1 MISHTPNNE
10 TEVQDNM
17 RSSSVGIAPEDLF
30 QIIWRSRWI
39 VLLSI
44 VAALG
49 IGLTYITIATP
60 IYTSTS
66 RIYIQQSGPKILTE
80 ADGVMTQS
88 KNYLYTQAELLKST
102 PILSPVLEK
111 NDIKQLKIFHE
122 IDNPLDYLK
131 KKGLHVSVGKTDD
144 IIDISSDSP
153 DPDEAARLVNAV
165 VDSYRSYHETS
176 KRSTSGE
183 FLKILQKEKQ
193 DRDKELADKLKAM
206 MALKSENVALAF
218 EDRNSNIILDRLD
231 TLSAELTQAELQMVE
246 AKSVYENYK
255 SMMNDPAKLKI
266 FAESQRAK
274 GVFIPNVN
282 EWSQLETEF
291 EQLNMQLSD
300 LQKQPAPSQP
310 AINALQTKVKQIDN
324 KLDLMYR
331 KFAETQ
337 LAIAEQQYIAAK
349 QKQEQIAGYFEAQR
363 QEALK
368 FTKQLA
374 EFTILKSDFE
384 QTKKFCDILD
394 DSIKATNLTE
404 DTGSLNISVL
414 ESARPADKP
423 SKPPKARYMAI
434 ALLIGI
440 VLAGVLA
447 LVRDRMD
454 HRLRSMEEIYAAL
467 DLPAL
472 GVVPSMSRREGLS
485 VRGKKVY
492 LDSRSVWAET
502 YRTMRTA
509 VLFSDTKAKSRT
521 ILITSPEAGDGKT
534 TVVSNLAIAMAQD
547 GQKTLV
553 LEADFRKPMQNKI
566 FGVNHENKGISSV
579 LAGTDKLEDVIKTT
593 CVPGLDLL
601 TCGPDVPNP
610 SETLHSDSFT
620 RLVKLLAKQYDRI
633 IVDSPP
639 VLPVTDAQIL
649 ASICQITI
657 LVLKAEKST
666 QKASRQARDALL
678 RVGARVLGVVVN
690 DVPKNERYGFYGGDG
705 YYNGAKRA
713 GSHKN
718 KRTIGHQKSADDIER
733 SERSPQGV
741 LRAARSNNS
750 GLQSIVEINSG
761 KNKTVAV
768 QKESAAVM
776 TTSNETVST
785 NNERPP
791 SILERSKVLPVRKK
805 SVTRHKEPMEAY
817 DST

>member
-1 MISHTPNNE
+1 MISQTPNNE
-10 TEVQDNM
+10 TEVQNKT
-17 RSSSVGIAPEDLF
+17 RPLSVGIVPEDLF
-30 QIIWRSRWI
+30 QIIWRSKWF
-39 VLLSI
+39 VLLTI
-44 VAALG
+44 AAALG
-49 IGLTYITIATP
+49 IGLAYITVATP
-60 IYTSTS
+60 VYTSTS
-66 RIYIQQSGPKILTE
+66 RIYIQQSGPKILTDAE
-80 ADGVMTQS
+80 GVVAQS

-102 PILSPVLEK
+102 PILSSVLERT
-111 NDIKQLKIFHE
+111 DIRQLKIFHE
-122 IDNPLDYLK
+122 VDNPLDYLK
-131 KKGLHVSVGKTDD
+131 KKGLRVSVGKTDD

-153 DPDEAARLVNAV
+153 EPDEAARLVNAV
-165 VDSYRSYHETS
+165 VDSYRSYHATS

-193 DRDKELADKLKAM
+193 DRDKELAEKLKAM
-206 MALKSENVALAF
+206 MALKSKNIALAF

-231 TLSAELTQAELQMVE
+231 TLSAELTQAELQTVE
-246 AKSVYENYK
+246 AKSVYDNYK
-255 SMMNDPAKLKI
+255 SMMDDPAKLKI
-266 FAESQRAK
+266 FAESERAK

-300 LQKQPAPSQP
+300 LQNQPAPSQS
-310 AINALQTKVKQIDN
+310 AVNALQTKVNQIDN
-324 KLDLMYR
+324 KLALMYR

-434 ALLIGI
+434 ALLVGI
-440 VLAGVLA
+440 VLGGAVA
-447 LVRDRMD
+447 FIRDRMD
-454 HRLRSMEEIYAAL
+454 QRLRSMEEINAAL
-467 DLPAL
+467 DLPAV
-472 GVVPSMSRREGLS
+472 GVVPSMSRSEEPAT
-485 VRGKKVY
+485 RGKKVY

-521 ILITSPEAGDGKT
+521 ILVTSPEAGDGKT

-547 GQKTLV
+547 GQKTLI

-579 LAGTDKLEDVIKTT
+579 LAGTDELDEAIKTT
-593 CVPGLDLL
+593 CVSGLDLL

-610 SETLHSDSFT
+610 SETLHSESFT
-620 RLVKLLAKQYDRI
+620 KLVKLLAKRYDRI

-649 ASICQITI
+649 ASVCQITI
-657 LVLKAEKST
+657 LVLRAEKST
-666 QKASRQARDALL
+666 RKASRQARDALL
-678 RVGARVLGVVVN
+678 RVNARVLGVVVN

-718 KRTIGHQKSADDIER
+718 ERTTGHQKSAVDDVKR
-733 SERSPQGV
+733 SQRP
-741 LRAARSNNS
+741 ARSNNP
-750 GLQSIVEINSG
+750 GLQSIVEINSSED
-761 KNKTVAV
+761 KTVAAR
-768 QKESAAVM
+768 KESPAVM
-776 TTSNETVST
+776 TAANEVVSA
-785 NNERPP
+785 NNARPP
-791 SILERSKVLPVRKK
+791 SILERHRVPVRKK
-805 SVTRHKEPMEAY
+805 AVTRHKERVEAY